1 MKNLIVPTII
11 LLFLASCGSKQTV
24 TQKPSAPIVSGDSVA
39 VSAEQLAASGI
50 VVGQIENRALSG
62 GIPVTGMLDVPPQN
76 LVNVTV
82 PLGGFLRSTQLLQGM
97 RVAKGQVIAVIE
109 NPDYVQIQQDYL
121 DTKSQVSFLT
131 KEFERQEKLAAENV
145 NAQKTLQKSLA
156 DLESMKARNAGL
168 KAKLHML
175 GIDAGQLV
183 PESIRS
189 TIELRSTMSGF
200 VSRMGTSVGAFVS
213 PTEVMF
219 TIVDTEHVHL
229 ELTCFERDISR
240 IRIGQKIRFMLAYE
254 TEERTATVFLIGKE
268 ITAERTIRV
277 HGHLD
282 KEDTKL
288 IPGMYVKAIIQSGA
302 EMVPSLPDEAVLN
315 FEDKQVIF
323 AQVADG
329 IFKMVPVTTGI
340 REKGFVQISTP
351 EGFDKTQSPIAI
363 RNAYKLLSKLKSSE
377 AEE

>member
-82 PLGGFLRSTQLLQGM
+82 PLGGFLRSTPLLQGM

-121 DTKSQVSFLT
+121 DTKSQVSFLA
-131 KEFERQEKLAAENV
+131 KEYERQEKLAAENV

-175 GIDAGQLV
+175 GIDAVHLV

-240 IRIGQKIRFMLAYE
+240 IRIGQKIRFTLAYE

-282 KEDTKL
+282 REDPKL

-351 EGFDKTQSPIAI
+351 EGFDKTQSPVAI

>member
-11 LLFLASCGSKQTV
+11 LLFLASCGSKQTA
-24 TQKPSAPIVSGDSVA
+24 TQKPSVPIVSGDSVA

-82 PLGGFLRSTQLLQGM
+82 PLGGFLRSTPLLQGM

-121 DTKSQVSFLT
+121 DTKSQVSFLA
-131 KEFERQEKLAAENV
+131 KEYERQEKLAAENV

>member
-11 LLFLASCGSKQTV
+11 LLFFASCGSKQTA
-24 TQKPSAPIVSGDSVA
+24 TQKPSVPIVSGDSVA

-121 DTKSQVSFLT
+121 DTKSQVSFLA
-131 KEFERQEKLAAENV
+131 KEYERQEKLAAENV

-175 GIDAGQLV
+175 GIDAVHLV

-240 IRIGQKIRFMLAYE
+240 IRIGQKIRFTLAYE

-282 KEDTKL
+282 KEDPKL

>member
-175 GIDAGQLV
+175 GIDAVHLV

-240 IRIGQKIRFMLAYE
+240 IRIGQKIRFTLAYE

-282 KEDTKL
+282 REDPKL

-351 EGFDKTQSPIAI
+351 EGFDKTQSPVAI

>member
-1 MKNLIVPTII
+1 
-11 LLFLASCGSKQTV
+11 
-24 TQKPSAPIVSGDSVA
+24 
-39 VSAEQLAASGI
+39 
-50 VVGQIENRALSG
+50 
-62 GIPVTGMLDVPPQN
+62 
-76 LVNVTV
+76 
-82 PLGGFLRSTQLLQGM
+82 
-97 RVAKGQVIAVIE
+97 
-109 NPDYVQIQQDYL
+109 
-121 DTKSQVSFLT
+121 
-131 KEFERQEKLAAENV
+131 
-145 NAQKTLQKSLA
+145 
-156 DLESMKARNAGL
+156 
-168 KAKLHML
+168 ML
-175 GIDAGQLV
+175 GIDAVHLV

-240 IRIGQKIRFMLAYE
+240 IRIGQKIRFTLAYE

-282 KEDTKL
+282 REDPKL

-351 EGFDKTQSPIAI
+351 EGFDKTQSPVAI